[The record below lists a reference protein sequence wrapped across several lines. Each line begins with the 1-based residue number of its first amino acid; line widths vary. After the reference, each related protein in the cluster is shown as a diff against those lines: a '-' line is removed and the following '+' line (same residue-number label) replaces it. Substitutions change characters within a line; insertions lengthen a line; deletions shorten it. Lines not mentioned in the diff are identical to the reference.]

1 MKMLK
6 KFFENVKNPKNNFGA
21 RLQFNVENVATF
33 AFDSKA
39 NYDLGGKVKP
49 NYVWGLYL
57 NF

>member
-1 MKMLK
+1 MRIVLFTMDRLVEFMLPSQ
-6 KFFENVKNPKNNFGA
+6 VFG
-21 RLQFNVENVATF
+21 TF

>member
-1 MKMLK
+1 MM
-6 KFFENVKNPKNNFGA
+6 
-21 RLQFNVENVATF
+21 NVATF

>member
-1 MKMLK
+1 MAYRVPAHWCK
-6 KFFENVKNPKNNFGA
+6 KISLSGA